1 MSNAL
6 EVTTDNFDAEVLQAD
21 EPVLVD
27 FGLAW
32 TVPSDCPI
40 IPIIRPQNAGSVKVV
55 KVNIDEAGVGATH
68 NNTE

>member
-27 FGLAW
+27 FL
-32 TVPSDCPI
+32 
-40 IPIIRPQNAGSVKVV
+40 GSVVWTMPPDRP
-55 KVNIDEAGVGATH
+55 ND
-68 NNTE
+68 